1 MQPYSDCTA
10 FCSVRF
16 WVCYTAAT
24 AAMIL
29 NSSSRLMNTQD
40 SWELLVSSNSSVRY
54 QIGNPHFEGRTT
66 VVIQGNGTASVEFVR
81 GAEKRSYLKQLAP
94 ERLEE
99 VRSTL
104 AAYDPRKLTASQKDL
119 VPDEAQIQIEI
130 VEGDRTWVRTFR
142 DQDRWDQSNLQ
153 KDVELFGSVAYEV
166 SDGNVQF

>member
-1 MQPYSDCTA
+1 
-10 FCSVRF
+10 
-16 WVCYTAAT
+16 
-24 AAMIL
+24 
-29 NSSSRLMNTQD
+29 MNTQD
-40 SWELLVSSNSSVRY
+40 SCELLDTSNSSVRY

-81 GAEKRSYLKQLAP
+81 GAEKRSYLNQLAP

-130 VEGDRTWVRTFR
+130 VEGDCTWVRTFR
-142 DQDRWDQSNLQ
+142 DQDRWNQSNLQ
-153 KDVELFGSVAYEV
+153 KDVELFESVAREV
-166 SDGNVQF
+166 SGGNVQF